1 MADAQLTKVAAPDG
15 EKDLFEHR
23 ISLDLTPENAVFTP
37 SAGSLISLTLTQPS
51 GEVEFFER
59 VVPVRAFPIS
69 SPEEF
74 ISIREPDTRLGG
86 RGDELGM
93 IRRLSDFP
101 PETVKM
107 IDTELSRRY
116 FTPSISKIHS
126 FSEKFGYC
134 YWDVT
139 TSAGRI
145 EFIMTNPSS
154 SIRTLEDGRVF
165 MYDIDGNCFTIE
177 DPTKLDKTSYKKVE
191 IYLLYRRNADMKLL
205 FDLSPADSAV
215 LEAERGPDERVM
227 YCLPFDCEF
236 ERRVDGRM
244 VFTDRYIYKINEG
257 RLEAKWE
264 FSHLSDFSVE
274 MLYGCCAFFAKVDGV
289 STRLCRFVS
298 GRNMPRYAVMVDAC
312 ESIASG
318 NTEKVFVSNEP
329 ERYCQKC
336 GRPFVMHTH
345 ICPFCQSKK
354 ETYRQLWGM
363 TKGLRLMMLF
373 PLLTAVL
380 AMGIQYVVPVL
391 QKTLINDYILNKNVT
406 SQPSWALHLWLIVG
420 AIVSFDILNKVL
432 GMVQSR
438 IAAVSGNRFTRFLR
452 TLLFEKIQML
462 SMSSVQKKS
471 TGDLM
476 GRINNDVAVVQNFM
490 TNLLPTYFG
499 QLISFVLGL
508 VLVLGM
514 DVSLG
519 THMSL
524 FIFVPIPFVV
534 LFIFCFRRMMKRLN
548 IKAWQKGRRTNQTL
562 QDILSGIRVV
572 KSYGREEAA
581 IEEFR
586 DCTNQQAHQ
595 DEANGKLF
603 DTVFPLLGF
612 ALRFGSYLIM
622 WFGNL
627 MLFNGVLG
635 VGELNQFNTYAS
647 ILYAP
652 LMQITQIP
660 RNISAFTTSFGKIM
674 EILEEEPE
682 VADVSNPQHFNFRG
696 DVSVQ
701 HVTFGYEASNPVLR
715 DVSVEVRHGEMIG
728 IVGHSGCGKSTLI
741 NLIMRMYDPT
751 EGCIEIDGVNIK
763 QISQQSLRSQMGVV
777 LQETHLFSG
786 SIRDNIRYAM
796 PYATDDEVV
805 RAARAAN
812 AHDFVMNLPQGYNT
826 IVGEKGYSLSGGE
839 RQRIAIARALIHNPP
854 ILILDEATAALDT
867 ETEKLI
873 QDAIDKM
880 TENRTTFAIAHRLS
894 TLRNADK
901 ILVIDHGRVA
911 EFGTH
916 LELLNQRGI
925 YYKLVM
931 AQTRAALEK

>member
-165 MYDIDGNCFTIE
+165 MYDI
-177 DPTKLDKTSYKKVE
+177 
-191 IYLLYRRNADMKLL
+191 
-205 FDLSPADSAV
+205 
-215 LEAERGPDERVM
+215 
-227 YCLPFDCEF
+227 
-236 ERRVDGRM
+236 
-244 VFTDRYIYKINEG
+244 
-257 RLEAKWE
+257 
-264 FSHLSDFSVE
+264 
-274 MLYGCCAFFAKVDGV
+274 
-289 STRLCRFVS
+289 
-298 GRNMPRYAVMVDAC
+298 
-312 ESIASG
+312 
-318 NTEKVFVSNEP
+318 
-329 ERYCQKC
+329 
-336 GRPFVMHTH
+336 
-345 ICPFCQSKK
+345 
-354 ETYRQLWGM
+354 
-363 TKGLRLMMLF
+363 
-373 PLLTAVL
+373 
-380 AMGIQYVVPVL
+380 
-391 QKTLINDYILNKNVT
+391 
-406 SQPSWALHLWLIVG
+406 
-420 AIVSFDILNKVL
+420 
-432 GMVQSR
+432 
-438 IAAVSGNRFTRFLR
+438 
-452 TLLFEKIQML
+452 
-462 SMSSVQKKS
+462 
-471 TGDLM
+471 
-476 GRINNDVAVVQNFM
+476 
-490 TNLLPTYFG
+490 
-499 QLISFVLGL
+499 
-508 VLVLGM
+508 
-514 DVSLG
+514 
-519 THMSL
+519 
-524 FIFVPIPFVV
+524 
-534 LFIFCFRRMMKRLN
+534 
-548 IKAWQKGRRTNQTL
+548 
-562 QDILSGIRVV
+562 SGIRVV

-786 SIRDNIRYAM
+786 SIRDNIRYAK

>member
-1 MADAQLTKVAAPDG
+1 M
-15 EKDLFEHR
+15 
-23 ISLDLTPENAVFTP
+23 
-37 SAGSLISLTLTQPS
+37 
-51 GEVEFFER
+51 
-59 VVPVRAFPIS
+59 
-69 SPEEF
+69 
-74 ISIREPDTRLGG
+74 
-86 RGDELGM
+86 
-93 IRRLSDFP
+93 
-101 PETVKM
+101 
-107 IDTELSRRY
+107 
-116 FTPSISKIHS
+116 
-126 FSEKFGYC
+126 
-134 YWDVT
+134 
-139 TSAGRI
+139 
-145 EFIMTNPSS
+145 
-154 SIRTLEDGRVF
+154 
-165 MYDIDGNCFTIE
+165 
-177 DPTKLDKTSYKKVE
+177 
-191 IYLLYRRNADMKLL
+191 
-205 FDLSPADSAV
+205 
-215 LEAERGPDERVM
+215 
-227 YCLPFDCEF
+227 
-236 ERRVDGRM
+236 
-244 VFTDRYIYKINEG
+244 
-257 RLEAKWE
+257 
-264 FSHLSDFSVE
+264 
-274 MLYGCCAFFAKVDGV
+274 
-289 STRLCRFVS
+289 
-298 GRNMPRYAVMVDAC
+298 
-312 ESIASG
+312 
-318 NTEKVFVSNEP
+318 
-329 ERYCQKC
+329 
-336 GRPFVMHTH
+336 
-345 ICPFCQSKK
+345 
-354 ETYRQLWGM
+354 
-363 TKGLRLMMLF
+363 
-373 PLLTAVL
+373 
-380 AMGIQYVVPVL
+380 
-391 QKTLINDYILNKNVT
+391 
-406 SQPSWALHLWLIVG
+406 G

-438 IAAVSGNRFTRFLR
+438 IAAFSGNRFTRFLR

-490 TNLLPTYFG
+490 TNLLPTYFRAAHLLCTG
-499 QLISFVLGL
+499 ACVGS
-508 VLVLGM
+508 GM

-627 MLFNGVLG
+627 DAVQWGSGRRRAEPVQHLRLHSVR
-635 VGELNQFNTYAS
+635 TADADYAD
-647 ILYAP
+647 
-652 LMQITQIP
+652 P

-674 EILEEEPE
+674 EIGRGAGSGGC
-682 VADVSNPQHFNFRG
+682 VQPQHFNFRG

-786 SIRDNIRYAM
+786 SIRDNIRYAK

-826 IVGEKGYSLSGGE
+826 IVGEEGL
-839 RQRIAIARALIHNPP
+839 
-854 ILILDEATAALDT
+854 
-867 ETEKLI
+867 
-873 QDAIDKM
+873 
-880 TENRTTFAIAHRLS
+880 FA
-894 TLRNADK
+894 
-901 ILVIDHGRVA
+901 
-911 EFGTH
+911 FGW
-916 LELLNQRGI
+916 
-925 YYKLVM
+925 
-931 AQTRAALEK
+931 